1 MMTIT
6 GGEYQGVEYGTM
18 YDNNTIYNSADR
30 YDDKNGLIGVVGY
43 EQHKVDS
50 GSKIATGLIRPVL
63 ETNQSMFKSLVL
75 AVSSCHLKAIE
86 CLGNLAVIPR
96 LSP

>member
-43 EQHKVDS
+43 EQHKVD
-50 GSKIATGLIRPVL
+50 GEWVNGKYAMLSKSVVIYRCTGIQYYI
-63 ETNQSMFKSLVL
+63 TK
-75 AVSSCHLKAIE
+75 C
-86 CLGNLAVIPR
+86 
-96 LSP
+96 